1 MVGCECPGD
10 RIRVPPLKEL
20 TPMVEIILFFV
31 VAAAYCVYIKR
42 HGLEIVCLAALFF
55 CAIYLWIYLAVPP
68 HLPIKSTYA
77 GQLFGL
83 LPLISLSLILFP
95 QINHK
100 LPTSLTRFL
109 GWFMLLGIGALLV
122 GFKVFVW

>member
-1 MVGCECPGD
+1 
-10 RIRVPPLKEL
+10 
-20 TPMVEIILFFV
+20 MVEIILFFV

-42 HGLEIVCLAALFF
+42 HGLEIGCLAALLF
-55 CAIYLWIYLAVPP
+55 CAAYLWVYLAVPP
-68 HLPIKSTYA
+68 HSPIKSTYA

-100 LPTSLTRFL
+100 IPTSLTRFL
-109 GWFMLLGIGALLV
+109 GWFMLLGVGALLV